1 MDKFITSLPR
11 KRKASWSS
19 ASSPSNFWNLNNTNT
34 NKLTPASQKTKTN
47 NPNVYGS
54 NDTNSNYSNTKSRSV
69 QMFIDLGQKSFG
81 KSITC
86 KECGCFYLLGDLED
100 EKMHKAFCKKKKEGL
115 KLTNLKGY
123 RIIETFKN
131 NNIIIEINSN
141 STKYH
146 CKDVKEAVDFVKQ
159 ELGSSNDNK
168 QSSVDSSSSS
178 SSSSSSRGSRE
189 DVKCYLYLKGL
200 SIQGLL
206 ISQSLATVKREQL
219 VRLSDTKRTTDA
231 LIEKKEEVE
240 KVAERVLPNTNEC
253 QVGVDLIWVDSKCR
267 RQGIAKKLCDS
278 VRRHFMYGSI
288 VSKQNLA
295 FSQPTSN
302 GHCFALAYSGT
313 MINEERERSY
323 YAYKE

>member
-11 KRKASWSS
+11 KRKSS
-19 ASSPSNFWNLNNTNT
+19 LSSSPLNLWNSNNNNNNNTN
-34 NKLTPASQKTKTN
+34 KSTPASQKIKKN
-47 NPNVYGS
+47 
-54 NDTNSNYSNTKSRSV
+54 NSNPYSNSYSNTKSRSV

-100 EKMHKAFCKKKKEGL
+100 ETMHKAFCKKKKEGL

-123 RIIETFKN
+123 NIIETFEDDN
-131 NNIIIEINSN
+131 MIIEINSN
-141 STKYH
+141 SNKYLS
-146 CKDVKEAVDFVKQ
+146 KDIKEAIDFVKQ
-159 ELGSSNDNK
+159 ELGSSTSNY
-168 QSSVDSSSSS
+168 SSSGN
-178 SSSSSSRGSRE
+178 GSRE

-200 SIQGLL
+200 GIQGLV
-206 ISQSLATVKREQL
+206 ISQSLVNMKSEQL

-231 LIEKKEEVE
+231 LIEEQEENEVI
-240 KVAERVLPNTNEC
+240 AENERGVDYTSAC

-267 RQGIAKKLCDS
+267 RRGIAKKLCDS
-278 VRRHFMYGSI
+278 VRRHFMYGSLI
-288 VSKQNLA
+288 TKQNLA

-302 GHCFALAYSGT
+302 GHCFAMAYSGT
-313 MINEERERSY
+313 MLNDEKEKGY